1 MKRFTEPIKRI
12 YLEDAT
18 YRNFL
23 RKEYERRLLAHHKK
37 TEKEAAKE
45 AKAAKEL
52 CAGGFAVVARHK
64 RIAFALLAVAIIGSV
79 FYTAAVAKS
88 LAVMALVL
96 IASFSTVYKRKLGMP
111 LGGIELVTFG
121 TVLAAVAFNPV
132 TGLLF
137 GVVSSLASEIISQN
151 IGPLTLVYVLIT
163 GLLGFL
169 AGYLSYL
176 NIVFIGVAFTVA
188 SLLLNQVI
196 YLFIGDADVKSMT
209 AFYIATNL
217 SFNIILFATLGSR
230 VLLLLTY

>member
-1 MKRFTEPIKRI
+1 MIGVK
-12 YLEDAT
+12 
-18 YRNFL
+18 
-23 RKEYERRLLAHHKK
+23 
-37 TEKEAAKE
+37 
-45 AKAAKEL
+45 
-52 CAGGFAVVARHK
+52 GFV
-64 RIAFALLAVAIIGSV
+64 
-79 FYTAAVAKS
+79 
-88 LAVMALVL
+88 
-96 IASFSTVYKRKLGMP
+96 
-111 LGGIELVTFG
+111 
-121 TVLAAVAFNPV
+121 
-132 TGLLF
+132 F